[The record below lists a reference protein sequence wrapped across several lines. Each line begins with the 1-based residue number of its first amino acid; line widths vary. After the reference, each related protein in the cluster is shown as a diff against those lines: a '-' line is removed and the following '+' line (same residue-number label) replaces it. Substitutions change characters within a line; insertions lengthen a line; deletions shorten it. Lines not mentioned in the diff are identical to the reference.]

1 MIPKESRWNLALGA
15 TAGLL
20 GGILASTLLT
30 GHGVRAQESA
40 ENFSDIVRAREFQLV
55 DQAGHPLAL
64 LTLSMTGQPYLA
76 MLDHSSTQIVWLGI
90 SDDSGLAVHDVDGKT
105 RLILSL
111 DQLGKPSLV
120 MRDRQHRIRSFSPE

>member
-20 GGILASTLLT
+20 EGILASILQT

-40 ENFSDIVRAREFQLV
+40 ENASDVVRAREFQLV

-64 LTLSMTGQPYLA
+64 LAFSATGRPHLA
-76 MLDHSSTQIVWLGI
+76 MLNHSNTQIVWLGI

-111 DQLGKPSLV
+111 DQSGKPSLV
-120 MRDRQHRIRSFSPE
+120 MRDRPHRIRSLSPE